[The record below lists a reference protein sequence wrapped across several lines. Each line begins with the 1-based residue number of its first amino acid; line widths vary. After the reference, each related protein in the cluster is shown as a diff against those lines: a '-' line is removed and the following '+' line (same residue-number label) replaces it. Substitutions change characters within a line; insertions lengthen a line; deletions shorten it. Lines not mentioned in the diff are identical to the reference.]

1 MIRTL
6 PCFHVSASRRE
17 ARPDSSHHAAR
28 GLTLLEVILAIAILG
43 GCMAVIGELVRLGV
57 RHAEEAREQTKAQLL
72 CESKLEEIA
81 AGVTPLESASMV
93 PFELDPE
100 WTYTIESASLNE
112 QGLIQVRVT
121 VQPAESERLHPIAF
135 TLIRWM
141 LDPSLALGD
150 NSTGSTTE
158 GQAGTSGGSDGLSN

>member
-1 MIRTL
+1 MIQDPR
-6 PCFHVSASRRE
+6 FHASESLRG
-17 ARPDSSHHAAR
+17 APYVVQQTTPR

-43 GCMAVIGELVRLGV
+43 GCMTVIGELVRMGV

-81 AGVTPLESASMV
+81 AGVTALESASMV

-100 WTYTIESASLNE
+100 WTYTIESASLDE

-121 VQPAESERLHPIAF
+121 VQPAESDRLHPIAF
-135 TLIRWM
+135 TLTRWM
-141 LDPSLALGD
+141 LDPNLALGED
-150 NSTGSTTE
+150 STGSITE
-158 GQAGTSGGSDGLSN
+158 GQTQPSGGGDATN